1 MTRTGTDERVR
12 ALREIPNVGPAI
24 AGDLLRLGIA
34 GRADLVGQDPD
45 ALYERLCQMDGPRHD
60 PCVLDVFAAAVSYAN
75 GEPAQPWWV
84 FSRRRKARAAAR
96 QAGS

>member
-45 ALYERLCQMDGPRHD
+45 ALYERLCQMDGLRHD

-84 FSRRRKARAAAR
+84 FSRQRKARAAAR